1 MSATESAGDV
11 DPATV
16 EVIRNYLTS
25 AATEMQRTLV
35 RTAYNTIVYEILDFG
50 ISLYDAD
57 LRLVADSPGLAIFL
71 GSNDAGIENAVAH
84 VGRENLEP
92 GDVIL
97 CNYPYWS
104 QAHTLDVLVVAPIFV
119 DDELVG
125 FAACRAH
132 WLDLGAKD
140 EGYVL
145 DSTEVY
151 QEGTVFPGT
160 KVYKGGEPDEE
171 ILDIIR
177 FNSRMPDK
185 VLGDLNAQI
194 AALRTGA
201 RRLQELHERYGSA
214 TVDASIERLFDH
226 GARTARDAVADLPD
240 GSWTATGYAD
250 GIDSGV
256 DRVEIVA
263 TVTIDG
269 TDFTIDLTES
279 ADQLDSPYNATGGD
293 ALGKLCFKTVT
304 TPEEDSNDGLYDP
317 LSVETRPGSVF
328 EPTDPAPTFVGWTG
342 ILAVEVVYR
351 ALAKGMPERMPAS
364 SGGDLC
370 SIMLY
375 GEDPQT
381 GRPFVEANNE
391 AVGWG
396 ATNERDG
403 PNALMHVTETMV
415 QNLPIEVLEQKAPVE
430 LDRLELRPDSGGA
443 GRYRGGLGIRRDYR
457 FTHPAGALSI
467 VQKTQTDG
475 WGLDGGDPGA
485 RNVVALATDD
495 ADDGDETADRVPD
508 RVQILVDNDDL
519 YDSTADDL
527 SGADTAVSYAGM
539 FRGAFEPGEVVSNR
553 SGGGGGY
560 GDPYERDP
568 EAVREDVVDG
578 YVSREAAREDY
589 GVVVSADGEL
599 DRDATADLRER

>member
-1 MSATESAGDV
+1 MSGAGDV

-71 GSNDAGIENAVAH
+71 GSNDEGIEAGVEH
-84 VGRENLEP
+84 VGKENLNP
-92 GDVIL
+92 GDVVL

-104 QAHTLDVLVVAPIFV
+104 QAHTLDVLMFSPIFV
-119 DDELVG
+119 DDELEG

-145 DSTEVY
+145 DSTDVY
-151 QEGTVFPGT
+151 QEGVVFPGT

-177 FNSRMPDK
+177 FNSRIPDK

-194 AALRTGA
+194 AALRTGT
-201 RRLQELHERYGSA
+201 RRLQELHEKYGSE
-214 TVDASIERLFDH
+214 TVDAAIEGLFDH
-226 GARTARDAVADLPD
+226 GAKTAREAVADLPD
-240 GSWTATGYAD
+240 GTWSATGYAD
-250 GIDSGV
+250 GIDAG
-256 DRVEIVA
+256 DDLVEIVA
-263 TVTIDG
+263 TVTVDG
-269 TDFTIDLTES
+269 DEFTIDLTDS
-279 ADQLDSPYNATGGD
+279 ADQLDTPYNDTGGD

-304 TPEEDSNDGLYDP
+304 TPHEDSNYGLYEP
-317 LSVETRPGSVF
+317 LSVETRPGSIF
-328 EPTDPAPTFVGWTG
+328 EPTEPAPTFVGWTG
-342 ILAVEVVYR
+342 ILAVDVVYE
-351 ALAKGMPERMPAS
+351 ALAKGMPDRIPAS

-375 GEDPQT
+375 GDDPDT
-381 GRPFVEANNE
+381 GRSFVEANNE
-391 AVGWG
+391 GVGWG
-396 ATNERDG
+396 ATDERDG

-415 QNLPIEVLEQKAPVE
+415 QNLPVEVLEQKAPVE
-430 LDRLELRPDSGGA
+430 IDRLALRQDSGGP
-443 GRYRGGLGIRRDYR
+443 GKRRGGLGIRRDYR

-467 VQKTQTDG
+467 VQKTRTEG
-475 WGLDGGDPGA
+475 WGLAGGEPGA
-485 RNVVALATDD
+485 TNVVALATDD
-495 ADDGDETADRVPD
+495 AADRVQ
-508 RVQILVDNDDL
+508 VLVDNDDR
-519 YDSTADDL
+519 YDASADDL
-527 SGADTAVSYAGM
+527 GGPDASVAYAGM
-539 FRGAFEPGEVVSNR
+539 FRGSFEPGEMVSNR

-560 GDPYERDP
+560 GDPYDRDP
-568 EAVREDVVDG
+568 EAVREDILDG
-578 YVSREAAREDY
+578 YVSAEQAADRY
-589 GVVVSADGEL
+589 GVVVTDDGEL
-599 DRDATADLRER
+599 DEAATAARRSGGD